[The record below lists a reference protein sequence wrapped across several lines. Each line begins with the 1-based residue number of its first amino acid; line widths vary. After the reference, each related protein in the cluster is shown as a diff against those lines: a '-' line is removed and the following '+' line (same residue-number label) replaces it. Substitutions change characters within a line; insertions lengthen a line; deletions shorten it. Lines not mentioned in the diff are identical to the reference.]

1 MIDTIVK
8 DLNIT
13 DVKAQKF
20 EFLNECAKA
29 FNHAVPNSQLY
40 EMKTINDV
48 IDFYFMPVNCRTPYE
63 QLDKTIPNLYVIP
76 EPRRYNKETDGPTA
90 FPKSSTLVTGLKYR
104 KKYEGNV
111 ARNSWPYD

>member
-63 QLDKTIPNLYVIP
+63 QIDKTIPNLYVIP
-76 EPRRYNKETDGPTA
+76 EARRYNKETDGPTA